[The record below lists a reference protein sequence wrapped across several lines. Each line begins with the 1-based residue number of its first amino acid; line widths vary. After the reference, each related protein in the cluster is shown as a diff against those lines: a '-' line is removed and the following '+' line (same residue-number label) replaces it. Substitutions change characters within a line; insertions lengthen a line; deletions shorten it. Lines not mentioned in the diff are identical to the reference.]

1 MNKLKHLTL
10 LLLVCL
16 SSMTITGQNNLKLKE
31 SVQVAMKKATKFMVE
46 KVSYKGG
53 YVWYYSPDLSRSWG
67 EMEAYPT
74 MIWTQPPGTPSMG
87 NLFLDAYH
95 ATGDEYYY
103 QAAEEVANALIFGQ
117 LECGGWNYIIDFAG
131 EQSLNNWYE
140 TIGKNG
146 WRLEE
151 FQHYY
156 GNATFDDEATFA
168 PALLLLRIYNEKHD
182 PRYKVAL
189 DKTIKF
195 LLESQYPIGGWPQR
209 YPLRSDF
216 PKGKSPDYSSFITLN
231 DDVHKSN
238 VRFLIMCYQS
248 LGDARLLEPI
258 RRAMNCIM
266 ILQQGYPQAGWS
278 WQYTTDLKPTGAR
291 TYEPSGF
298 YSGATYSGIEMLM
311 DYFEL
316 TGETKFL
323 ARIPEALDY
332 MKSIQLPDEIAKY
345 FPRKISPQQKLYPS
359 CIEISTNKPIYVHR
373 LGSNSASGI
382 YYGDY
387 NPEFQWM
394 PTFSMRAFNIDLL
407 KERYNR
413 LKQMSPDDASKD
425 SPLKSKTMVSL
436 PKYASGSYNKI
447 NTDEVEQIIKSLGS
461 RDYWEGVFA
470 NSNPY
475 IGDGPEQP
483 SAGDYRT
490 TQVGDKYDT
499 SPFRFGEN
507 FKGVST
513 GEYIA
518 NMFKLICFLEEQKT
532 LQK

>member
-1 MNKLKHLTL
+1 MRLFKHLTL
-10 LLLVCL
+10 LLLSGMFVLTL
-16 SSMTITGQNNLKLKE
+16 SGQNNQKLQE
-31 SVQVAMKKATKFMVE
+31 NVISTMMKATKFMVE

-53 YVWYYSPDLSRSWG
+53 YVWYYSPDLSRRWG

-103 QAAEEVANALIFGQ
+103 HAAEEVANALIWGQ

-131 EQSLNNWYE
+131 EQSLRNWYA

-156 GNATFDDEATFA
+156 GNATFDDDTFFE
-168 PALLLLRIYNEKHD
+168 PAQLLLRIYNEKHD
-182 PRYKVAL
+182 PKYKVAL
-189 DKTIKF
+189 EKAIDFVLK
-195 LLESQYPIGGWPQR
+195 SQYPIGGWPQR
-209 YPLRSDF
+209 FPLRSDF
-216 PKGKSPDYSSFITLN
+216 PKGESPDYSSFITLN
-231 DDVHKSN
+231 DEVHKDN
-238 VRFLIMCYQS
+238 VKFLIMCYQS

-266 ILQQGYPQAGWS
+266 ILQQGYPQSGWS

-291 TYEPSGF
+291 TYEPAGF
-298 YSGATYSGIEMLM
+298 YSGATYSCIEMLM

-323 ARIPEALDY
+323 ARVPDALEY
-332 MKSIQLPDEIAKY
+332 MKSIQLPDDMAKY
-345 FPRKISPQQKLYPS
+345 FPRKISQHQKLYPS
-359 CIEISTNKPIYVHR
+359 CIEITTNKPIYVHR
-373 LGSNSASGI
+373 LGSNYSSGV

-407 KERYNR
+407 TERYNR
-413 LKQMSPDDASKD
+413 LKMMSFDEATKN
-425 SPLKSKTMVSL
+425 SPLLAKTMISL
-436 PKYASGSYNKI
+436 PKYTSGDYTKI
-447 NTDEVEQIIKSLGS
+447 STGEIEGIIKSFNLRG
-461 RDYWEGVFA
+461 YWEGIFA

-483 SAGDYRT
+483 TPGDFRC
-490 TQVGDKYDT
+490 TQVGDKNDT
-499 SPFRFGEN
+499 SPFRFGED
-507 FKGVST
+507 FKGITTSD
-513 GEYIA
+513 YIS
-518 NMFKLICFLEEQKT
+518 NMFKLICFLEEQLK
-532 LQK
+532 K

>member
-1 MNKLKHLTL
+1 
-10 LLLVCL
+10 
-16 SSMTITGQNNLKLKE
+16 
-31 SVQVAMKKATKFMVE
+31 
-46 KVSYKGG
+46 
-53 YVWYYSPDLSRSWG
+53 
-67 EMEAYPT
+67 
-74 MIWTQPPGTPSMG
+74 
-87 NLFLDAYH
+87 
-95 ATGDEYYY
+95 
-103 QAAEEVANALIFGQ
+103 
-117 LECGGWNYIIDFAG
+117 
-131 EQSLNNWYE
+131 
-140 TIGKNG
+140 
-146 WRLEE
+146 
-151 FQHYY
+151 
-156 GNATFDDEATFA
+156 
-168 PALLLLRIYNEKHD
+168 
-182 PRYKVAL
+182 
-189 DKTIKF
+189 
-195 LLESQYPIGGWPQR
+195 
-209 YPLRSDF
+209 
-216 PKGKSPDYSSFITLN
+216 
-231 DDVHKSN
+231 
-238 VRFLIMCYQS
+238 
-248 LGDARLLEPI
+248 
-258 RRAMNCIM
+258 
-266 ILQQGYPQAGWS
+266 
-278 WQYTTDLKPTGAR
+278 
-291 TYEPSGF
+291 
-298 YSGATYSGIEMLM
+298 
-311 DYFEL
+311 
-316 TGETKFL
+316 
-323 ARIPEALDY
+323 